1 MALGLLL
8 PKLNEVNALR
18 QAAVVAHQKYSALK
32 IVGAHLS
39 PQARAIGFYES
50 LPEKALDT
58 NQLAMLINTVR
69 EYGIA
74 LNRAEYV
81 LSQEDAEDVNRTQK
95 NEAIGRYE
103 ITLPMLGT
111 YLNIR
116 QCLIALLNHLPNA
129 AINEISFKR
138 ENAQTEQLEAR
149 IKITLFL
156 KNSALAGKQ
165 L

>member
-1 MALGLLL
+1 
-8 PKLNEVNALR
+8 
-18 QAAVVAHQKYSALK
+18 
-32 IVGAHLS
+32 
-39 PQARAIGFYES
+39 
-50 LPEKALDT
+50 
-58 NQLAMLINTVR
+58 
-69 EYGIA
+69 
-74 LNRAEYV
+74 
-81 LSQEDAEDVNRTQK
+81 
-95 NEAIGRYE
+95 
-103 ITLPMLGT
+103 MLGS

-116 QCLIALLNHLPNA
+116 QCLIALLNHLLNA